1 MKNTISKKDWGFADE
16 QQVFLFTFTNKN
28 GVEITITNFGGIITS
43 WKMPDKNGKKQ
54 NIVLGFDTLDEYFQT
69 NPYFGAVVG
78 RYANRIANGRF
89 SLDGKEY
96 TLPVNNGKNSLHGG
110 LKGFNKMVWN
120 ASLLQDS
127 FPQLQLSYLSKDG
140 EEGYPGNLQV
150 EVIYSLNDDNELTIE
165 YKAET
170 DKATPINLTNHSYF
184 NLSGDHANTILDE
197 TVMINA
203 DRYTPVDG
211 SMIPTGELKPVKETP
226 FDFTTPHKIGE
237 RIEQTNGGYD
247 HNFVLNKEEAHS
259 LTFAAFAT
267 NEQSGRKLEV
277 YTTQPGMQFYT
288 GNFLDGSVKDSN
300 GKPFTKQTAFC
311 FETQHFPDSPNQPN
325 FPNTILK
332 PGEKFYSKTVYKT
345 SWI

>member
-1 MKNTISKKDWGFADE
+1 
-16 QQVFLFTFTNKN
+16 
-28 GVEITITNFGGIITS
+28 
-43 WKMPDKNGKKQ
+43 
-54 NIVLGFDTLDEYFQT
+54 
-69 NPYFGAVVG
+69 
-78 RYANRIANGRF
+78 
-89 SLDGKEY
+89 
-96 TLPVNNGKNSLHGG
+96 LPINNGKNSLHGG
-110 LKGFNKMVWN
+110 LKGFNKMVWD
-120 ASLLQDS
+120 ASVLQEP

-140 EEGYPGNLQV
+140 EEGYSGNLQV

-203 DRYTPVDG
+203 DRYTPVND
-211 SMIPTGELKPVKETP
+211 SMIPTGELKPVKGTP

-237 RIEQTNGGYD
+237 RIAQTNGGYD

-267 NEQSGRKLEV
+267 DEQTGRKLEV

-288 GNFLDGSVKDSN
+288 GNFLNGSVKDSN

-311 FETQHFPDSPNQPN
+311 FETQHFPDSPNHPD
-325 FPNTILK
+325 FPNTILR

-345 SWI
+345 SLM